1 VLSTD
6 TAMTMASPAAFV
18 GRRVL
23 VTRRLTLQ
31 PADLIVLAVVVGF
44 VLPVASDLL
53 RVQDPRTII
62 VLAICWTCAALKR
75 LTEWRIGQRHQRQ
88 IVQDGPGR
96 VAASVIVFAG
106 AAPWIVLPL
115 LQQHYPHAS
124 LWAPIGLPVW
134 LRAGGAALLLY
145 GVIRPFLAALRTDRP
160 NIATVARPAAVGSAT
175 PGMLLDGLGFGLLAA
190 SPLLGALIAIWL
202 VLTCPV
208 NSLLGWPSAVRKVVD
223 LENKVFP
230 AMDNSSSS
238 AVFRPRTIS

>member
-6 TAMTMASPAAFV
+6 TAMTMVSPAAFV
-18 GRRVL
+18 GRRVP

-75 LTEWRIGQRHQRQ
+75 LTEWRIGQRRQRQ
-88 IVQDGPGR
+88 IVQDRPGR
-96 VAASVIVFAG
+96 VEASVIMFAG

-134 LRAGGAALLLY
+134 VRAGGAALMLY
-145 GVIRPFLAALRTDRP
+145 GVIRPFLAARP
-160 NIATVARPAAVGSAT
+160 DPTVTRPASVGSAT
-175 PGMLLDGLGFGLLAA
+175 PEMLLDGLGFGLLAA
-190 SPLLGALIAIWL
+190 SPLLGALIATWL
-202 VLTCPV
+202 VLTCRIDRLRGDHLPC
-208 NSLLGWPSAVRKVVD
+208 RKVVD

-230 AMDNSSSS
+230 VMDNSGSSV
-238 AVFRPRTIS
+238 VFRPRTIS